1 MKKLINWVANT
12 SLAAL
17 GNILLI
23 GTSIVIGICGIGLTA
38 LYLATY
44 IDTQSPQVV
53 RLKCAVGIQHPD
65 CNNYQQE
72 LDDLAAERAALAAE
86 LAKLKQRFSNLEAIE
101 RSVDTI
107 NLFEHKP
114 LQDSTLKLTVGSV
127 YSALTDG
134 GNGFQEHFCY
144 ISLGRSGHSNQVDR
158 NLYLRNHNGD
168 VAVDSATL
176 SKNNISAAAYASAR
190 EQCQPMLIGG

>member
-1 MKKLINWVANT
+1 MRGFL
-12 SLAAL
+12 S
-17 GNILLI
+17 
-23 GTSIVIGICGIGLTA
+23 SITRIGLSGLGSA
-38 LYLATY
+38 LLVTNIMAIATIGLSMAGLY
-44 IDTQSPQVV
+44 VFKYAQVTTEMRQFQCYV
-53 RLKCAVGIQHPD
+53 LGTQHPD
-65 CNNYQQE
+65 CNDYQQE

-101 RSVDTI
+101 RSIDTI

-114 LQDSTLKLTVGSV
+114 LQDSTLKLTVGTV
-127 YSALTDG
+127 YNTVTDG
-134 GNGFQEHFCY
+134 SSGYQSYFCY
-144 ISLGRSGHSNQVDR
+144 IKFVGSIHFDR